1 MSTQC
6 LGRQAAK
13 SGVCFLSIAAKP
25 EVTLKSIAQVGLGG
39 FRSLTCTLAHEL
51 LLDKAQALLYHFHLQ
66 AAQHATTLVWS
77 TATMWAQWPPQVCPE
92 RQRAKISCLLRNR
105 QQKPLCSLC
114 THESSTDPPYIP
126 SKFCTKLL
134 SLYWNSYRHKVVDDM
149 WSIAASDFFN
159 LQVEIGVFKVA
170 LPPRTHLYKE
180 AYPAEKVWTHK
191 LSRKTALSAV
201 PLTPIEIFVI
211 VSTACFLC

>member
-25 EVTLKSIAQVGLGG
+25 KVTLKSIAQVGLGG

-77 TATMWAQWPPQVCPE
+77 TATM
-92 RQRAKISCLLRNR
+92 
-105 QQKPLCSLC
+105 
-114 THESSTDPPYIP
+114 
-126 SKFCTKLL
+126 
-134 SLYWNSYRHKVVDDM
+134 
-149 WSIAASDFFN
+149 
-159 LQVEIGVFKVA
+159 
-170 LPPRTHLYKE
+170 
-180 AYPAEKVWTHK
+180 
-191 LSRKTALSAV
+191 
-201 PLTPIEIFVI
+201 
-211 VSTACFLC
+211 